1 MNLERF
7 EVARILLVDDE
18 PAFRLLAERF
28 LSQQGY
34 QVSSAA
40 DLTQARQLLANTAF
54 DLLLLDLSLPPLF
67 DPAATLAALPEL
79 NAQPVIILTGHAER
93 ELALQA
99 IGLGAWD
106 FIAKPVDPDLL
117 AVVVKRAI
125 SKHQLELEL
134 TQLKRQ
140 STAPGVLSTLVGIS
154 RQMDT
159 IRTLVQRIAPTEVR
173 VLVTGPSGTGK
184 EVISRALHQLS
195 QRRHGPFVSVHC
207 GAIPADL
214 LESELFGYSKGAF
227 TGADKDR
234 QGLLAMANGGTL
246 FLDEIGEMPLPMQ
259 VKMLRVL
266 QEGTYYP
273 VGGREQQ
280 QIDVRLVSATNAVL
294 PELVAQG
301 KFREDLYYRI
311 KGITLETPA
320 LDERREDIPLLIQHF
335 LQQLAQAQ
343 AMGFVGH
350 SLTNSSGNNFGN
362 NPGNNS
368 GNNPANNSAKRSA
381 KTPAPSLTLAAPAL
395 QWFLQRSWPGNVR
408 ELKNTLESVVAISQ
422 HGVVQLSDIELLH
435 TDASDLVQTNRPL
448 QLSDSSDNM
457 ATGTL
462 VQTAGL
468 SLEAQVRHLE
478 ISLLMTALQQSA
490 GNRSQAARAL
500 GLSRQGLLKKI
511 ERYGLLEVGQAVSH
525 EANE

>member
-1 MNLERF
+1 MSLERF

-34 QVSSAA
+34 QISTAA
-40 DLTQARQLLANTAF
+40 DLIQARQLLAKMPF

-93 ELALQA
+93 ELALKA

-125 SKHQLELEL
+125 SKHQLEREL

-140 STAPGVLSTLVGIS
+140 GVAPGALQTLVGVS

-159 IRTLVQRIAPTEVR
+159 IRTLIQRIAPTEVR

-195 QRRHGPFVSVHC
+195 LRSNGPFVSVHC

-214 LESELFGYSKGAF
+214 LESELFGYVKGAF

-273 VGGREQQ
+273 VGGREQKR
-280 QIDVRLVSATNAVL
+280 IDVRLVSATNAVL
-294 PELVAQG
+294 PDLVAQG

-343 AMGFVGH
+343 AAGQ
-350 SLTNSSGNNFGN
+350 S
-362 NPGNNS
+362 
-368 GNNPANNSAKRSA
+368 SAKRTNNTSGVG
-381 KTPAPSLTLAAPAL
+381 LTLAAPAL

-422 HGVVQLSDIELLH
+422 QGVVQLSDIELLH
-435 TDASDLVQTNRPL
+435 MDATSISTATSTAVAGKADVVDAASGR
-448 QLSDSSDNM
+448 LS
-457 ATGTL
+457 AGEAEPA
-462 VQTAGL
+462 AGL
-468 SLEAQVRHLE
+468 SLEEQVRHLE
-478 ISLLMTALQQSA
+478 ISLLMNALQQSS

-511 ERYGLLEVGQAVSH
+511 ERYGLLEVGQELDSSL
-525 EANE
+525 

>member
-1 MNLERF
+1 MSLERF
-7 EVARILLVDDE
+7 DVARILLVDDE

-40 DLTQARQLLANTAF
+40 DLTQARQFLAKMSF

-99 IGLGAWD
+99 ISLGAWD

-134 TQLKRQ
+134 NLLKRQ
-140 STAPGVLSTLVGIS
+140 RFSPGALQNLVGVS
-154 RQMDT
+154 RQIDS
-159 IRTLVQRIAPTEVR
+159 IRTLIQRIAPTEVR

-195 QRRHGPFVSVHC
+195 IRSSGPFVSVHC

-214 LESELFGYSKGAF
+214 LESELFGYVKGAF

-234 QGLLAMANGGTL
+234 QGLLALANGGTL

-273 VGGREQQ
+273 VGGREQKR
-280 QIDVRLVSATNAVL
+280 IDVRLVSATNAVL
-294 PELVAQG
+294 PDLVAQG

-320 LDERREDIPLLIQHF
+320 LDDRREDIPLLIQHF
-335 LQQLAQAQ
+335 LQQLAQVQSTNQ
-343 AMGFVGH
+343 AI
-350 SLTNSSGNNFGN
+350 
-362 NPGNNS
+362 
-368 GNNPANNSAKRSA
+368 
-381 KTPAPSLTLAAPAL
+381 TLAAPAL

-435 TDASDLVQTNRPL
+435 MEEFIPSSRGQELAARQSTEPH
-448 QLSDSSDNM
+448 LS
-457 ATGTL
+457 A
-462 VQTAGL
+462 VGL
-468 SLEAQVRHLE
+468 SLDEQVRHLE
-478 ISLLMTALQQSA
+478 ISLLMNALQQSQ

-511 ERYGLLEVGQAVSH
+511 ERYGLLDIGLPDH
-525 EANE
+525 ETEEME

>member
-1 MNLERF
+1 MSLERF

-34 QVSSAA
+34 QISSAA
-40 DLTQARQLLANTAF
+40 DLSQARQLLAKMPF
-54 DLLLLDLSLPPLF
+54 DLILLDLSLPPLF
-67 DPAATLAALPEL
+67 DPAATLAALPEFH
-79 NAQPVIILTGHAER
+79 AQPVIILTGHAER

-99 IGLGAWD
+99 ISLGAWD

-125 SKHQLELEL
+125 SKHQLEREL
-134 TQLKRQ
+134 STLKRQ
-140 STAPGVLSTLVGIS
+140 TVAPDALQQLVGVS

-159 IRTLVQRIAPTEVR
+159 IRTLIQRIAPTEVR

-195 QRRHGPFVSVHC
+195 LRSRGPFVSVHC

-214 LESELFGYSKGAF
+214 LESELFGYVKGAF
-227 TGADKDR
+227 TGADRDR
-234 QGLLAMANGGTL
+234 QGLLALANGGTL

-273 VGGREQQ
+273 VGGREQKR
-280 QIDVRLVSATNAVL
+280 IDVRLVSATNAVL
-294 PELVAQG
+294 PDLVAQG

-335 LQQLAQAQ
+335 LQQLNQA
-343 AMGFVGH
+343 
-350 SLTNSSGNNFGN
+350 LPSGQH
-362 NPGNNS
+362 
-368 GNNPANNSAKRSA
+368 
-381 KTPAPSLTLAAPAL
+381 LTLATTAL

-422 HGVVQLSDIELLH
+422 QGVVQLSDIELLH
-435 TDASDLVQTNRPL
+435 MDGLHPSPL
-448 QLSDSSDNM
+448 PVS
-457 ATGTL
+457 TGGGA
-462 VQTAGL
+462 VGGAGIAPDAGL
-468 SLEAQVRHLE
+468 SLEEQVRHLE
-478 ISLLMTALQQSA
+478 ISLLMNALQQCQ
-490 GNRSQAARAL
+490 GNRSQAARLL

-511 ERYGLLEVGQAVSH
+511 ERYGLLDVGQLPGGS
-525 EANE
+525 

>member
-1 MNLERF
+1 MSLERF

-40 DLTQARQLLANTAF
+40 DLNQAQQLLAKMPF

-99 IGLGAWD
+99 ISQGAWD

-125 SKHQLELEL
+125 TKHQLEREL

-140 STAPGVLSTLVGIS
+140 HVAPGALQHLVGVS
-154 RQMDT
+154 RQMDN
-159 IRTLVQRIAPTEVR
+159 IRTLIQRIAPTEVR

-195 QRRHGPFVSVHC
+195 LRNSGPFVSVHC

-214 LESELFGYSKGAF
+214 LESELFGYVKGAF

-273 VGGREQQ
+273 VGGREQKR
-280 QIDVRLVSATNAVL
+280 IDVRLVSATNAVL
-294 PELVAQG
+294 PDLVAQG

-335 LQQLAQAQ
+335 LQQLVQALPTGQ
-343 AMGFVGH
+343 
-350 SLTNSSGNNFGN
+350 SLTM
-362 NPGNNS
+362 
-368 GNNPANNSAKRSA
+368 
-381 KTPAPSLTLAAPAL
+381 AAPAL

-408 ELKNTLESVVAISQ
+408 ELKNTLESVAAISQ
-422 HGVVQLSDIELLH
+422 QGVVQLSDIELLH
-435 TDASDLVQTNRPL
+435 MDAHSPVSANALLTSAGSGGISALHPTLRPE
-448 QLSDSSDNM
+448 
-457 ATGTL
+457 
-462 VQTAGL
+462 L
-468 SLEAQVRHLE
+468 SLEEQVRQLE
-478 ISLLMTALQQSA
+478 ISLLMNALQQSH

-511 ERYGLLEVGQAVSH
+511 ERYGLVEVGQIEPVQND
-525 EANE
+525 EG

>member
-1 MNLERF
+1 MSLERF

-40 DLTQARQLLANTAF
+40 DLNQAQQLLAKMPF

-99 IGLGAWD
+99 ISQGAWD

-125 SKHQLELEL
+125 TKHQLEREL

-140 STAPGVLSTLVGIS
+140 HVAPGALQHLVGVS
-154 RQMDT
+154 RQMDN
-159 IRTLVQRIAPTEVR
+159 IRTLIQRIAPTEVR

-195 QRRHGPFVSVHC
+195 LRNSGPFVSVHC

-214 LESELFGYSKGAF
+214 LESELFGYVKGAF

-273 VGGREQQ
+273 VGGREQKR
-280 QIDVRLVSATNAVL
+280 IDVRLVSATNAVL
-294 PELVAQG
+294 PDLVAQG

-335 LQQLAQAQ
+335 LQQLVQALPAGQ
-343 AMGFVGH
+343 
-350 SLTNSSGNNFGN
+350 SLTM
-362 NPGNNS
+362 
-368 GNNPANNSAKRSA
+368 
-381 KTPAPSLTLAAPAL
+381 AAPAL

-422 HGVVQLSDIELLH
+422 QGVVQLSDIELLH
-435 TDASDLVQTNRPL
+435 MDAQSPVSANTLPTSAGSGGISALHPTLRPE
-448 QLSDSSDNM
+448 
-457 ATGTL
+457 
-462 VQTAGL
+462 L
-468 SLEAQVRHLE
+468 SLEEQVRQLE
-478 ISLLMTALQQSA
+478 ISLLMNALQQSH

-511 ERYGLLEVGQAVSH
+511 ERYGLVEVGQIEPVQND
-525 EANE
+525 EG

>member
-1 MNLERF
+1 MSLERF

-40 DLTQARQLLANTAF
+40 DLTQARQLLAKTPF

-99 IGLGAWD
+99 ISLGAWD

-140 STAPGVLSTLVGIS
+140 GGSTGALQTLIGVS

-159 IRTLVQRIAPTEVR
+159 IRTLIQRIAPTEVR

-195 QRRHGPFVSVHC
+195 LRSSGPFVSVHC

-214 LESELFGYSKGAF
+214 LESELFGYVKGAF

-273 VGGREQQ
+273 VGGREQKR
-280 QIDVRLVSATNAVL
+280 IDVRLVSATNAVL
-294 PELVAQG
+294 PDLVAQG

-335 LQQLAQAQ
+335 LQQHQQQRAQT
-343 AMGFVGH
+343 
-350 SLTNSSGNNFGN
+350 LPSGRPVNQ
-362 NPGNNS
+362 
-368 GNNPANNSAKRSA
+368 
-381 KTPAPSLTLAAPAL
+381 SLTLAAPAL

-435 TDASDLVQTNRPL
+435 MDA
-448 QLSDSSDNM
+448 
-457 ATGTL
+457 ATPALANKLLGS
-462 VQTAGL
+462 AGGSAMLPVGGVEISIEL
-468 SLEAQVRHLE
+468 SLDEQVRNLE
-478 ISLLMTALQQSA
+478 ISLLMSALQQSQ

-511 ERYGLLEVGQAVSH
+511 ERYGLLDVGQQSD
-525 EANE
+525 